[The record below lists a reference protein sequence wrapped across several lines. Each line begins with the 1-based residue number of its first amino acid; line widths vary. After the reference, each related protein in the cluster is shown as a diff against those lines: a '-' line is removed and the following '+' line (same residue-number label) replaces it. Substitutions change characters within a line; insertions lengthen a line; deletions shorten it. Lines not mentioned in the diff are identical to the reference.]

1 MNVNAMRRADRWLGV
16 PACLFLTLVRRLTG
30 RRCPE
35 APPKSILFVKL
46 AEQGSTVLAYPALRW
61 ACARFGRANV
71 YFLVFEENRP
81 ILDAMEVLPP
91 ENVIAIRAE
100 GLIGTIWGAVR
111 AIGRMRRLRLDAAID
126 LEFFARSSAAMT
138 YLSGAGRRVGFHPF
152 HGEASYRGDLMTHR
166 VSFNPYLHTSQT
178 FELLARICELP
189 PDGLPTLTLPPV
201 PIGKNLP
208 VFEPHSAELDR
219 ARQIL
224 DQARAGSGGG
234 NRGDNG
240 VAPLVLLNANAS
252 DLLPLRRW
260 PSERYVELARRLL
273 ESDPATAIAFTGAPN
288 ERAPVELLVR
298 QVGDE
303 RCFSLAGKTT
313 LRELLAIYCLADVLV
328 TNDSGPAH
336 FATLTPID
344 VVTLFGP
351 ETPDLFGAPGPRTH
365 ILTARLACSPCV
377 NAFNDRQS
385 ACRDNQC
392 MQAIGVDAVL
402 AEVRRALATRAAR
415 SPRDPAPA

>member
-16 PACLFLTLVRRLTG
+16 PACLVLTLARRLFG

-35 APPKSILFVKL
+35 SPPTSLLFVKL

-61 ACARFGRANV
+61 ACERFGRANV

-81 ILDAMEVLPP
+81 ILDAMEVLSP

-100 GLIGTIWGAVR
+100 GLLGTIWGAVR

-126 LEFFARSSAAMT
+126 LEFFAHSSAAMA
-138 YLSGAGRRVGFHPF
+138 YLSGATRRVGFHPF

-178 FELLARICELP
+178 FELLARVCELP
-189 PDGLPTLTLPPV
+189 PEGLPTLTLAPV
-201 PIGKNLP
+201 PIGKHLP
-208 VFEPHSAELDR
+208 EFRPAPSDLDQ

-224 DQARAGSGGG
+224 AQASAESGGG
-234 NRGDNG
+234 NRGNDH

-260 PSERYVELARRLL
+260 PSERYAELARRLL
-273 ESDPATAIAFTGAPN
+273 DLDPSIVVAFTGAPS

-298 QVGDE
+298 QVDHE

-365 ILTARLACSPCV
+365 ILSARLACSPCV

-385 ACRDNQC
+385 ACHDNRC
-392 MQAIGVDAVL
+392 MQAITVEQVL
-402 AEVRRALATRAAR
+402 AEVRRALATRAVS